1 MSAPSESCESQ
12 RGPLSPSQLRP
23 HPGRC
28 APACWASSHDGRA
41 PRDGIC
47 WAVRQLYGDTGR
59 PGRFLLQGEA
69 VAAGGGYGAGGGA
82 DPPAPHSPGRPRTG
96 GCGRRGHGL
105 PRLCRLVPGEGAA
118 AVGEA
123 VRYVLGPWVPGLLR
137 PQGCWVGWVGPLL
150 PPACP
155 CSSAQMWGQ
164 NGTGKRGSRG
174 QIAARGTQPSPQSAL
189 QAPAPWVPRSPC
201 VLHAVRSL
209 PVSDSFLSVFE
220 QRVQGANLTEDHTLF
235 FPKYGECHPLPLS
248 PPGSPPTPHLR
259 LPLPPGPAPRFLR
272 GRGPVPHP
280 GR

>member
-1 MSAPSESCESQ
+1 MECT
-12 RGPLSPSQLRP
+12 
-23 HPGRC
+23 
-28 APACWASSHDGRA
+28 
-41 PRDGIC
+41 
-47 WAVRQLYGDTGR
+47 VRRSLQARILGCL
-59 PGRFLLQGEA
+59 FLLQGIFPTQGSNPVLPRCRWTQSHLVDKDQRSTWTLDTGHGDRPLPGSTGPRSDVQGLSHGCQHLPKAGWNLLGSAAA
-69 VAAGGGYGAGGGA
+69 VRRHGTPRAL
-82 DPPAPHSPGRPRTG
+82 PAPSPGRPRAG
-96 GCGRRGHGL
+96 GRGRRGHGL

-123 VRYVLGPWVPGLLR
+123 VRYVLGPWGPGLLR

-235 FPKYGECHPLPLS
+235 FPKYGFCEAADQFHTLDEV
-248 PPGSPPTPHLR
+248 R
-259 LPLPPGPAPRFLR
+259 R
-272 GRGPVPHP
+272 
-280 GR
+280 

>member
-1 MSAPSESCESQ
+1 MATGPCREAQGQGLSHGCQHLPKAGWNLLGSA
-12 RGPLSPSQLRP
+12 
-23 HPGRC
+23 
-28 APACWASSHDGRA
+28 A
-41 PRDGIC
+41 
-47 WAVRQLYGDTGR
+47 AVRRHGTPRAL
-59 PGRFLLQGEA
+59 
-69 VAAGGGYGAGGGA
+69 
-82 DPPAPHSPGRPRTG
+82 PAPSPGRPRTG

-235 FPKYGECHPLPLS
+235 FPKYGFCEAADQFHTLDGERAAPA
-248 PPGSPPTPHLR
+248 GSM
-259 LPLPPGPAPRFLR
+259 
-272 GRGPVPHP
+272 
-280 GR
+280 